1 MEDEEHFLLLCKN
14 NETLRN
20 ILFKDLLFW
29 KNNETLRNILFKDLL
44 FWKYNEIL
52 RNILFKDL
60 MFWKYNET
68 LRNILF
74 QDIAEENSNFIDYS
88 NFEKLIILLNTQN
101 FFQVKRPRSFNKQ
114 SLEQWT
120 VSSYIY
126 VLFLFFFFFFMF
138 VIVFVTN

>member
-1 MEDEEHFLLLCKN
+1 MKLRNILFKDLLFWKN

-44 FWKYNEIL
+44 FWKYNE
-52 RNILFKDL
+52 
-60 MFWKYNET
+60 T

-74 QDIAEENSNFIDYS
+74 QDIAEENPNFIDYS

-101 FFQVKRPRSFNKQ
+101 CCQVKRPRSFNKQ
-114 SLEQWT
+114 SLEQ
-120 VSSYIY
+120 
-126 VLFLFFFFFFMF
+126 
-138 VIVFVTN
+138 